1 MYRHFSD
8 ITYAYVNRP
17 YWVQRLFFMNT
28 VTWHL
33 SRWQWMSF
41 RVSPSVSL
49 HLININFCLILTLL
63 CHSLLA
69 LSGEQFSLA
78 SHDCF
83 TALMIKYGHHHYLS
97 RGDVFINYIKL
108 CRQYS
113 IIKIIHQILN
123 TLQLVSAKINQ
134 LQYKIS
140 SVSLHRAD
148 TYYWWCR

>member
-1 MYRHFSD
+1 
-8 ITYAYVNRP
+8 
-17 YWVQRLFFMNT
+17 
-28 VTWHL
+28 
-33 SRWQWMSF
+33 MSF
-41 RVSPSVSL
+41 RVLLSVSL
-49 HLININFCLILTLL
+49 HLISIIFCLILSLL

-69 LSGEQFSLA
+69 LFGETFSLA

-97 RGDVFINYIKL
+97 RDDVFIKYIKL

-140 SVSLHRAD
+140 SVGQTRITDDVDNILSVFCPHYLVNERHVED
-148 TYYWWCR
+148 MPYDKM